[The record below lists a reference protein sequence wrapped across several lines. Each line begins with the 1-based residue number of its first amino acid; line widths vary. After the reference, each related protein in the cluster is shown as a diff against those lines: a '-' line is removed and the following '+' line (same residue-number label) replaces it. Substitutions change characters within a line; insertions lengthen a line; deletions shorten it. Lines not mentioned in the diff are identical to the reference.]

1 MVGERRQRRFSMT
14 APWRGGSAV
23 QETPEAVNNHA
34 CPWLACFL
42 KIQSAHFRCNGG
54 AEFRIEGLRLEPNNF
69 AKQTP
74 PSSHFLISPALGA
87 GFVVLGYRLVMTTV

>member
-1 MVGERRQRRFSMT
+1 MH
-14 APWRGGSAV
+14 ARGLRA
-23 QETPEAVNNHA
+23 
-34 CPWLACFL
+34 FL
-42 KIQSAHFRCNGG
+42 KSNPLILDVTAAQH
-54 AEFRIEGLRLEPNNF
+54 F